1 MPLANSL
8 LMGDEVLSNF
18 MKMTITAS
26 LKMNR
31 IPLLSKCIEDPVQT
45 IINNILNK
53 IFNICY

>member
-1 MPLANSL
+1 MPVANFL

>member
-1 MPLANSL
+1 MPVANFL

-45 IINNILNK
+45 IINGILNK